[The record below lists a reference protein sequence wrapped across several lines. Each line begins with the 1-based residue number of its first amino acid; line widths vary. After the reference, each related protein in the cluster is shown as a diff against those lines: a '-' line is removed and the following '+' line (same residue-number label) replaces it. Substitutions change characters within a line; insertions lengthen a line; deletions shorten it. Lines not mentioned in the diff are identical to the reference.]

1 MEIILPLFICDEA
14 EQNIKINDISARLE
28 AAQKNALEIAERIAT
43 NNDKVTAIKNE
54 NADLNAQHDKIV
66 QNYHREKSRLESLIN
81 ITERYDGYGN
91 SIRKIMELK
100 DSNSGILGVIADIVK
115 VEMNVRRN
123 AAMKQTLAMLFVT
136 ALLLFSLAGCGEK
149 KDSNTA
155 NGPSTGTT
163 DNGAADSGKKD
174 DNMPGD
180 DMSGENKKDDSV
192 TGDGMMGD
200 DMDGD
205 GENATRSVDRRN
217 AAASASDRSR
227 YFGSDKTITHKNGNL
242 YGKTYLNPETEKSAN
257 AQLRS
262 NGRSLTGITND
273 ELYSYD
279 LRYRQMLSNGRVH
292 DTDGFLFDGENTHYN
307 TLK

>member
-1 MEIILPLFICDEA
+1 
-14 EQNIKINDISARLE
+14 
-28 AAQKNALEIAERIAT
+28 
-43 NNDKVTAIKNE
+43 
-54 NADLNAQHDKIV
+54 
-66 QNYHREKSRLESLIN
+66 
-81 ITERYDGYGN
+81 
-91 SIRKIMELK
+91 
-100 DSNSGILGVIADIVK
+100 
-115 VEMNVRRN
+115 
-123 AAMKQTLAMLFVT
+123 MKQTLAMLFVT

-163 DNGAADSGKKD
+163 DNGAADSGKKK
-174 DNMPGD
+174 DNLPGD
-180 DMSGENKKDDSV
+180 DMSDENKKDDSV

-205 GENATRSVDRRN
+205 ESAAGRSTGRRN

-227 YFGSDKTITHKNGNL
+227 YFGSDKTITHENGNL
-242 YGKTYLNPETEKSAN
+242 YGKTYLNPETDKSAN

-262 NGRSLTGITND
+262 NGRSMTGIPTNSD
-273 ELYSYD
+273 ND

>member
-1 MEIILPLFICDEA
+1 
-14 EQNIKINDISARLE
+14 
-28 AAQKNALEIAERIAT
+28 
-43 NNDKVTAIKNE
+43 
-54 NADLNAQHDKIV
+54 
-66 QNYHREKSRLESLIN
+66 
-81 ITERYDGYGN
+81 
-91 SIRKIMELK
+91 
-100 DSNSGILGVIADIVK
+100 
-115 VEMNVRRN
+115 
-123 AAMKQTLAMLFVT
+123 MKQTLAMLFVT

-163 DNGAADSGKKD
+163 DNGAADSGKKK
-174 DNMPGD
+174 DNMPVD

-205 GENATRSVDRRN
+205 GENTTRSIDRRN

-227 YFGSDKTITHKNGNL
+227 YFGSDKTITHENGNL

-262 NGRSLTGITND
+262 NGRSLTGTNINGI
-273 ELYSYD
+273 SNSSD
-279 LRYRQMLSNGRVH
+279 LALPADAVEWPRARHGR
-292 DTDGFLFDGENTHYN
+292 LFVRRRKYALQHLKVKKAGAACSRLAFAVLTNRIHLDIMKYN
-307 TLK
+307 RKEVPPYGS

>member
-1 MEIILPLFICDEA
+1 
-14 EQNIKINDISARLE
+14 
-28 AAQKNALEIAERIAT
+28 
-43 NNDKVTAIKNE
+43 
-54 NADLNAQHDKIV
+54 
-66 QNYHREKSRLESLIN
+66 
-81 ITERYDGYGN
+81 
-91 SIRKIMELK
+91 
-100 DSNSGILGVIADIVK
+100 
-115 VEMNVRRN
+115 
-123 AAMKQTLAMLFVT
+123 MKQTLAMLFVT

-149 KDSNTA
+149 KDSNT
-155 NGPSTGTT
+155 
-163 DNGAADSGKKD
+163 DNGAADSGKKK
-174 DNMPGD
+174 DNVPGD

-205 GENATRSVDRRN
+205 GENTTRSVDRRN

-227 YFGSDKTITHKNGNL
+227 YFSSDKTITHENGNL

-262 NGRSLTGITND
+262 NGRSLTGTNINGISND
-273 ELYSYD
+273 V
-279 LRYRQMLSNGRVH
+279 RYRQMLSNGRVH

>member
-1 MEIILPLFICDEA
+1 
-14 EQNIKINDISARLE
+14 
-28 AAQKNALEIAERIAT
+28 
-43 NNDKVTAIKNE
+43 
-54 NADLNAQHDKIV
+54 
-66 QNYHREKSRLESLIN
+66 
-81 ITERYDGYGN
+81 
-91 SIRKIMELK
+91 
-100 DSNSGILGVIADIVK
+100 
-115 VEMNVRRN
+115 
-123 AAMKQTLAMLFVT
+123 MKQTLAMLFVT

-163 DNGAADSGKKD
+163 DNGAADSGKKK

-205 GENATRSVDRRN
+205 ESAAGRSTGRRN

-242 YGKTYLNPETEKSAN
+242 YGKTYLNPETDKSAN

-262 NGRSLTGITND
+262 NGRSMTGIPTNSD
-273 ELYSYD
+273 ND
-279 LRYRQMLSNGRVH
+279 LRYWQMLSNGRVH
-292 DTDGFLFDGENTHYN
+292 DTDGFLLDGENTHYN

>member
-1 MEIILPLFICDEA
+1 
-14 EQNIKINDISARLE
+14 
-28 AAQKNALEIAERIAT
+28 
-43 NNDKVTAIKNE
+43 
-54 NADLNAQHDKIV
+54 
-66 QNYHREKSRLESLIN
+66 
-81 ITERYDGYGN
+81 
-91 SIRKIMELK
+91 
-100 DSNSGILGVIADIVK
+100 
-115 VEMNVRRN
+115 
-123 AAMKQTLAMLFVT
+123 MKQTLAMLFVT

-163 DNGAADSGKKD
+163 DNGAADSGKKK
-174 DNMPGD
+174 DNLP
-180 DMSGENKKDDSV
+180 
-192 TGDGMMGD
+192 GD

-205 GENATRSVDRRN
+205 GENTTRSVDRRN

-227 YFGSDKTITHKNGNL
+227 YFGSDKTITHENGNL

-262 NGRSLTGITND
+262 NGRSLTGTNINGISND
-273 ELYSYD
+273 V
-279 LRYRQMLSNGRVH
+279 RYRQMLSNGRVH

>member
-1 MEIILPLFICDEA
+1 
-14 EQNIKINDISARLE
+14 
-28 AAQKNALEIAERIAT
+28 
-43 NNDKVTAIKNE
+43 
-54 NADLNAQHDKIV
+54 
-66 QNYHREKSRLESLIN
+66 
-81 ITERYDGYGN
+81 
-91 SIRKIMELK
+91 
-100 DSNSGILGVIADIVK
+100 
-115 VEMNVRRN
+115 
-123 AAMKQTLAMLFVT
+123 MKQTLAMLFVT

-163 DNGAADSGKKD
+163 DNGAADSGKKK
-174 DNMPGD
+174 DNMP
-180 DMSGENKKDDSV
+180 V
-192 TGDGMMGD
+192 D

-205 GENATRSVDRRN
+205 GENTTRSVDRRN

-227 YFGSDKTITHKNGNL
+227 YFGSDKTITHENGNL

-262 NGRSLTGITND
+262 NGRSLTGTNINGISND
-273 ELYSYD
+273 V
-279 LRYRQMLSNGRVH
+279 RYRQMLSNGRVH

>member
-1 MEIILPLFICDEA
+1 
-14 EQNIKINDISARLE
+14 
-28 AAQKNALEIAERIAT
+28 
-43 NNDKVTAIKNE
+43 
-54 NADLNAQHDKIV
+54 
-66 QNYHREKSRLESLIN
+66 
-81 ITERYDGYGN
+81 
-91 SIRKIMELK
+91 
-100 DSNSGILGVIADIVK
+100 
-115 VEMNVRRN
+115 
-123 AAMKQTLAMLFVT
+123 MKQTLAMLFVT

-163 DNGAADSGKKD
+163 DNGAADGGKKK

-192 TGDGMMGD
+192 TGD

-205 GENATRSVDRRN
+205 RENTTRSVDRRN

-227 YFGSDKTITHKNGNL
+227 YFGSDKAITYENGNL

-262 NGRSLTGITND
+262 NGRSLTGTNINGISND
-273 ELYSYD
+273 V
-279 LRYRQMLSNGRVH
+279 RYRQMLSNGRVH

>member
-1 MEIILPLFICDEA
+1 
-14 EQNIKINDISARLE
+14 
-28 AAQKNALEIAERIAT
+28 
-43 NNDKVTAIKNE
+43 
-54 NADLNAQHDKIV
+54 
-66 QNYHREKSRLESLIN
+66 
-81 ITERYDGYGN
+81 
-91 SIRKIMELK
+91 
-100 DSNSGILGVIADIVK
+100 
-115 VEMNVRRN
+115 
-123 AAMKQTLAMLFVT
+123 MKQTLAMLFVT

-163 DNGAADSGKKD
+163 DNGAADSGKKK

-205 GENATRSVDRRN
+205 GENTTRSVDRRN

-227 YFGSDKTITHKNGNL
+227 YFGCDKTITHENGNL

>member
-1 MEIILPLFICDEA
+1 
-14 EQNIKINDISARLE
+14 
-28 AAQKNALEIAERIAT
+28 
-43 NNDKVTAIKNE
+43 
-54 NADLNAQHDKIV
+54 
-66 QNYHREKSRLESLIN
+66 
-81 ITERYDGYGN
+81 
-91 SIRKIMELK
+91 
-100 DSNSGILGVIADIVK
+100 
-115 VEMNVRRN
+115 
-123 AAMKQTLAMLFVT
+123 MKQTLAMLFVT

-163 DNGAADSGKKD
+163 DNGAADSGKKK

-192 TGDGMMGD
+192 TGDG
-200 DMDGD
+200 
-205 GENATRSVDRRN
+205 ENTTRSVDRRN

-227 YFGSDKTITHKNGNL
+227 YFGSDKTITHENGNL

-279 LRYRQMLSNGRVH
+279 LRYRQMLSNGRVRKSRAH
-292 DTDGFLFDGENTHYN
+292 
-307 TLK
+307 

>member
-1 MEIILPLFICDEA
+1 
-14 EQNIKINDISARLE
+14 
-28 AAQKNALEIAERIAT
+28 
-43 NNDKVTAIKNE
+43 
-54 NADLNAQHDKIV
+54 
-66 QNYHREKSRLESLIN
+66 
-81 ITERYDGYGN
+81 
-91 SIRKIMELK
+91 
-100 DSNSGILGVIADIVK
+100 
-115 VEMNVRRN
+115 
-123 AAMKQTLAMLFVT
+123 MKQTLAMLFVT

-163 DNGAADSGKKD
+163 DNGA
-174 DNMPGD
+174 
-180 DMSGENKKDDSV
+180 V
-192 TGDGMMGD
+192 
-200 DMDGD
+200 DGD
-205 GENATRSVDRRN
+205 GENTTRSVDRRN

-227 YFGSDKTITHKNGNL
+227 YFGSDKTITHENGNL